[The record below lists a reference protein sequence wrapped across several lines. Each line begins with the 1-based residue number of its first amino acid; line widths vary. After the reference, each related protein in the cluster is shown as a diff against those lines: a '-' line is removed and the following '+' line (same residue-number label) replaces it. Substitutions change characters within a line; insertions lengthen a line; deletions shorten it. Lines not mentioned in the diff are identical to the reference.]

1 MAGLPP
7 PAEAD
12 DSIYYALTPH
22 TMPGAC
28 RHRDTGVARI
38 ASPRGGTIAHERD
51 TVIVQPQISYRDV
64 PPSPALDHL
73 VQTEAAKLEHFF
85 GRILNCRVHIENI
98 HHRRLRG
105 SVFHVRIEL
114 SVPGEHLVVNHTD
127 DTRPLSSD
135 DYDSGRSGKPSERQA
150 EHKDP
155 QLAVRDAFRTAT
167 SRLQDYVR
175 QRRDS

>member
-1 MAGLPP
+1 MNK
-7 PAEAD
+7 
-12 DSIYYALTPH
+12 
-22 TMPGAC
+22 
-28 RHRDTGVARI
+28 
-38 ASPRGGTIAHERD
+38 RD

-98 HHRRLRG
+98 HRRRVRG
-105 SVFHVRIEL
+105 SAFHVRIEL
-114 SVPGEHLVVNHTD
+114 SVPGELLVVNHSD
-127 DTRPLSSD
+127 DVRPLSSGD
-135 DYDSGRSGKPSERQA
+135 DNSARSGKLPERQA